1 MFCIVEFLKYTFV
14 DLQLVII
21 DVILL
26 FYLPNS
32 LKKAFRVL
40 KSFCI
45 VWVLSVDDGAIQ
57 DINVIA
63 QSTIRSHKE
72 GANQDKT
79 VVEAADISQ

>member
-1 MFCIVEFLKYTFV
+1 MFGIVKFLKYTFV

-21 DVILL
+21 DIILL
-26 FYLPNS
+26 FKFPDS

-57 DINVIA
+57 DIYVIA
-63 QSTIRSHKE
+63 QSTI
-72 GANQDKT
+72 
-79 VVEAADISQ
+79 